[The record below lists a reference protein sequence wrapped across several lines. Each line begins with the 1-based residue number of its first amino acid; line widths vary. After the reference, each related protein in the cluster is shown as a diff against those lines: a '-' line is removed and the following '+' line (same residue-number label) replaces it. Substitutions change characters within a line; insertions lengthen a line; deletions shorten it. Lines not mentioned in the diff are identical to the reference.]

1 MDPIDFSNSDFCH
14 LILTGVDE
22 YNRAYIED
30 EDGHVPCLFRFGM
43 SQNTNYYIDNVGTDA
58 HCYID
63 LNVPFVEEN
72 MHRLEGMYLIFNR
85 YGEDICFLVSKSI
98 IGRTLITENKDNCI
112 HLFLK
117 KATMP
122 SFYRTQSS

>member
-14 LILTGVDE
+14 LLLTDVDE
-22 YNRAYIED
+22 YNRTYVID
-30 EDGHVPCLFRFGM
+30 EDAHVPCLFRFGM

-63 LNVPFVEEN
+63 LNVPFVKDN

-85 YGEDICFLVSKSI
+85 YGEDICYQVSKTI
-98 IGRTLITENKDNCI
+98 IGRTLLTENTDNCI
-112 HLFLK
+112 HLFLRK
-117 KATMP
+117 STMP
-122 SFYRTQSS
+122 DFSRRQSS